1 MYSSIRQF
9 VNSSIRQ
16 FVNSSIRQ
24 FVNSSI
30 RQFVNS
36 SIRQYDILT
45 KINYDNQLDNC
56 LRLFPIKNWAGLL
69 KTCLVFCFSFNIPAC
84 TKNHSLPTKN
94 INQFFGWVADV
105 HRVCQFIPNSKLY
118 QSNQIYFLLNEQSR
132 QATLNSLQW
141 LIDTKTV
148 PKDNPLFRFREIM
161 NKIKNLIVKSII

>member
-1 MYSSIRQF
+1 MY
-9 VNSSIRQ
+9 
-16 FVNSSIRQ
+16 SSIRQ

-56 LRLFPIKNWAGLL
+56 LRLFPIKNWAGWL

-148 PKDNPLFRFREIM
+148 PKDNPLFCFREIM

>member
-1 MYSSIRQF
+1 MSGM
-9 VNSSIRQ
+9 V
-16 FVNSSIRQ
+16 
-24 FVNSSI
+24 
-30 RQFVNS
+30 QFVNS
-36 SIRQYDILT
+36 SIRQYNILT

-56 LRLFPIKNWAGLL
+56 LRLFSIKNWAGWL

-84 TKNHSLPTKN
+84 TKTHSLPLSKN
-94 INQFFGWVADV
+94 INQFFGWVANV

-132 QATLNSLQW
+132 QVTLNSLQW

-161 NKIKNLIVKSII
+161 SKIKNLIVKSII